1 MHKTW
6 SETVAELSIKN
17 AGRVPEQLHA
27 ARG

>member
-6 SETVAELSIKN
+6 SEIVAELSIRN
-17 AGRVPEQLHA
+17 AGRVPGQLHA